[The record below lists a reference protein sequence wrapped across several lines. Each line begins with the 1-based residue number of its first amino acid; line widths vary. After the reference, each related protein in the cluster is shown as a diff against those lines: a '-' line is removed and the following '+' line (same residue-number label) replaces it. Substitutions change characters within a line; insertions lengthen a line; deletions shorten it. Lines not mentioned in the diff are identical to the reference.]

1 MLRSESLRS
10 SLLLALAL
18 TFVGPATLSGCK
30 KPESSA
36 EAEDEDEDSEKKSK
50 KKKKSKDGDDDGE
63 KKSKKKVAKT
73 PDGVKLS
80 FEKKPGTK
88 IDVAVSEVNATGD
101 ITCFGSL
108 DCTLRLE
115 KLPDGTKVKVGDAT
129 GESKN
134 DRVSV
139 KFDMGEA
146 IAKAA
151 PGDAMKFDKTIDPE
165 RTLELEFPDGVK
177 VSEKLPGITTKYM
190 IESELKKQLANGTP
204 VLFGKETDAPQTTHT
219 TLNLAGSLGLDNV
232 MGPAKTMAEVD
243 RVAVEEQLPKRS
255 GNKKCTGY
263 KATGE
268 TGPGREADLF
278 LVDWEVKLVERRTGK
293 VIESKKFEAPTRCP
307 MFAQGNETTSY
318 PDSRAVTMWLRS
330 KR

>member
-1 MLRSESLRS
+1 MLRTESLRS

-18 TFVGPATLSGCK
+18 AFAAPTALSGCK
-30 KPESSA
+30 KPETTA
-36 EAEDEDEDSEKKSK
+36 EAEDEDEESEKKSK
-50 KKKKSKDGDDDGE
+50 KKKKGSDDEDGE

-88 IDVAVSEVNATGD
+88 IDVAVSEVNAKGD
-101 ITCFGSL
+101 ITCFGGL
-108 DCTLRLE
+108 DCTLKLE
-115 KLPDGTKVKVGDAT
+115 KLPDGTKVKVGDAV
-129 GESKN
+129 GESKS

-139 KFDMGEA
+139 KFDMGDA

-151 PGDAMKFDKTIDPE
+151 PGDAMKYDKTIDPE
-165 RTLELEFPDGVK
+165 RTVELEFPDGVK

-204 VLFGKETDAPQTTHT
+204 VLFGKETDAPQTAHT
-219 TLNLAGSLGLDNV
+219 ILNLAGSLGMDNV

-268 TGPGREADLF
+268 KGPGREADLF

-293 VIESKKFEAPTRCP
+293 VLETKKFEAPTRCP

>member
-1 MLRSESLRS
+1 MLRTESLRRT
-10 SLLLALAL
+10 LLLTVALA
-18 TFVGPATLSGCK
+18 FAAPSTLSGCK
-30 KPESSA
+30 KPETTA
-36 EAEDEDEDSEKKSK
+36 EAEDEDEDSDKKSK
-50 KKKKSKDGDDDGE
+50 KKKKKGSDDEDGE
-63 KKSKKKVAKT
+63 KKSKKKIAKT

-88 IDVAVSEVNATGD
+88 IDVAVSEVNAKGD
-101 ITCFGSL
+101 ITCFGGL
-108 DCTLRLE
+108 DCTLKLE
-115 KLPDGTKVKVGDAT
+115 KLPDGTKVKVGDIV

-139 KFDMGEA
+139 KFDMGDA

-151 PGDAMKFDKTIDPE
+151 PGDAMKYDKTIDPE
-165 RTLELEFPDGVK
+165 RSVELEFPDGAK
-177 VSEKLPGITTKYM
+177 VTEKLPGITTKYM

-204 VLFGKETDAPQTTHT
+204 VLFGKEADAPQTTHT
-219 TLNLAGSLGLDNV
+219 VLNLAGSLGMDNV

-243 RVAVEEQLPKRS
+243 RVAVEEQLPKRP
-255 GNKKCTGY
+255 GNKKCKGY

-293 VIESKKFEAPTRCP
+293 VIETKKFDAPTRCP